1 MSQELLIQNGS
12 VVYAPVTQDE
22 IVWTTER
29 KGSPGKLEFKVLKDD
44 VLKFEEGNPVSFK
57 VDGNNV
63 FYGFVFTKKRE
74 KEKIIKVTTYDQLRY
89 LKNKSSY
96 VYTNKRADE
105 LVKMIANDFLLNV
118 GTLENTNYKIAK
130 KSESNQ
136 SLFDIILNALDET
149 IQYKKEMYVL
159 YDDFGKICL
168 KNLERMKVGIIIDE
182 ETAQNYDYQSSI
194 DTDTYNKVKLVYD
207 NEETGKR
214 EVYIA
219 QDTNNMNNWGVLQYF
234 DTIDEKTNGAVK
246 AKTLLNLY
254 NQKTRSLEIKKAI
267 GDIRVRGGSLIIVN
281 LDLGDVKLQHFM
293 LVEKAKHTF
302 KNRRTFYGFDIK
314 RSGFYNAIRR
324 GKMASLVDAIKK
336 ISQGVEEASAPCNV
350 LYGIVTSIN
359 PLEITIEQKLKLTSE
374 FLVLTKNVTDYSV
387 DVSID
392 WDTESKSLNANHSH
406 SANANVSVNS
416 SISPNPDS
424 QTINNNVET
433 NIEINE
439 TKIGLSHA
447 HSITGTKRMTI
458 HNALKKNDTVIL
470 IQKRGGQEYIVLDK
484 I

>member
-12 VVYAPVTQDE
+12 VVYAPVIQDE

-44 VLKFEEGNPVSFK
+44 IIKFKEGNAVSFK
-57 VDGNNV
+57 VDNNNV

-74 KEKIIKVTTYDQLRY
+74 KDKIIQVTTYDQLRY

-159 YDDFGKICL
+159 YDDFGKLCL

-194 DTDTYNKVKLVYD
+194 DTDTYNKIKLVYD

-219 QDTNNMNNWGVLQYF
+219 QDTNNINNWGVLQYF

-254 NQKTRSLEIKKAI
+254 NQKTRNLEIKKAI

-281 LDLGDVKLQHFM
+281 LDLGDVKLQNFM

-314 RSGFYNAIRR
+314 RSRFYYTIRR
-324 GKMASLVDAIKK
+324 GKW
-336 ISQGVEEASAPCNV
+336 Q
-350 LYGIVTSIN
+350 
-359 PLEITIEQKLKLTSE
+359 
-374 FLVLTKNVTDYSV
+374 
-387 DVSID
+387 
-392 WDTESKSLNANHSH
+392 
-406 SANANVSVNS
+406 
-416 SISPNPDS
+416 
-424 QTINNNVET
+424 
-433 NIEINE
+433 
-439 TKIGLSHA
+439 
-447 HSITGTKRMTI
+447 
-458 HNALKKNDTVIL
+458 IL
-470 IQKRGGQEYIVLDK
+470 
-484 I
+484 